1 MTFDARLR
9 PYRPVIWMFA
19 VFLLL
24 QAVTAAVLFVQKLGV
39 TPESIARF
47 YVGHEES
54 FAQPKTFSGLIK
66 VTVPHLLAIPLTVF
80 ITVHLVGY
88 VGVVRRRPFLFAS
101 RLVFGFTAFSLA
113 IGYAIRF
120 VSPQLAFAKL
130 VAFVGL
136 EAMLLFWLA
145 LLVSAFWPG
154 RLARAVEDQLSDV
167 PPRGWLHER
176 MSWRR

>member
-9 PYRPVIWMFA
+9 PFRPVIWMFA

-47 YVGHEES
+47 YVGHEAS
-54 FAQPKTFSGLIK
+54 FTQPKSFSGLMK

-101 RLVFGFTAFSLA
+101 RLVFGFTLFSVA
-113 IGYAIRF
+113 SGYAIRF
-120 VSPQLAFAKL
+120 LSPQLAVAKL
-130 VAFVGL
+130 VAFLGL
-136 EAMLLFWLA
+136 EAMLLFWLLVTA
-145 LLVSAFWPG
+145 LYFTNHRVRRWAQATP
-154 RLARAVEDQLSDV
+154 E
-167 PPRGWLHER
+167 PPVDGPH
-176 MSWRR
+176 